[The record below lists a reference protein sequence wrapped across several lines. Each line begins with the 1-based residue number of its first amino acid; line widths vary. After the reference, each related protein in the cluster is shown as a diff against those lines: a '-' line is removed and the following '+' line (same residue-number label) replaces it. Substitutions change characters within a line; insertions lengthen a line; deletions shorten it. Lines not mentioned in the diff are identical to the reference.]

1 LTNAIAGVGIYTN
14 PDQAAAEEAG
24 MSDPRLHSLHLEGQ
38 PRRDTFRAA
47 REALQKACGSQTI
60 AGDVRVLTDERLG
73 ASTLAAPPGGPAPPG
88 ITGRFAFYLKDGTN
102 VYPLHVGMNSIGRLP
117 DNDVVVRDECVS
129 RRHCAIV
136 IHSDLRCEL
145 HDVASKNG
153 TLLNGKKIPAPTRL
167 QSGDTITLCNRR
179 LTFHIAEL
187 AAEQP
192 AAAG

>member
-1 LTNAIAGVGIYTN
+1 
-14 PDQAAAEEAG
+14 

-38 PRRDTFRAA
+38 PRRDVFRAA
-47 REALQKACGSQTI
+47 REALQNACGSQTI
-60 AGDVRVLTDERLG
+60 AGDVRVVSDERLG
-73 ASTLAAPPGGPAPPG
+73 ASTLAAPAGTPGAGLA
-88 ITGRFAFYLKDGTN
+88 GRFAFYLKDGTN
-102 VYPLHVGMNSIGRLP
+102 VFPLHVGMNSIGRLP
-117 DNDVVVRDECVS
+117 DNDVVIRDECVS

-179 LTFHIAEL
+179 LTFHITEL
-187 AAEQP
+187 AAEP

>member
-1 LTNAIAGVGIYTN
+1 
-14 PDQAAAEEAG
+14 
-24 MSDPRLHSLHLEGQ
+24 MSDPRLHSMHLEGQ

-47 REALQKACGSQTI
+47 REALQAACGSQTI
-60 AGDVRVLTDERLG
+60 AGDMRLLDDENLN
-73 ASTLAAPPGGPAPPG
+73 ASTLAAPPGGVPGSPA
-88 ITGRFAFYLKDGTN
+88 GRFTFYLKDGSN

-153 TLLNGKKIPAPTRL
+153 TLLNGKKIPGPTRM
-167 QSGDTITLCNRR
+167 QSGDQITLCNRK
-179 LTFHIAEL
+179 LTFHITDVGSDSSPS
-187 AAEQP
+187 P
-192 AAAG
+192 AS

>member
-1 LTNAIAGVGIYTN
+1 
-14 PDQAAAEEAG
+14 

-47 REALQKACGSQTI
+47 REALQNACGSQTI
-60 AGDVRVLTDERLG
+60 AGDLRLLSDERLG
-73 ASTLAAPPGGPAPPG
+73 ASTLAAPAGAPGVAV
-88 ITGRFAFYLKDGTN
+88 TGRFAFYLKDGTN
-102 VYPLHVGMNSIGRLP
+102 VFPLHVGMNSVGRLP

-153 TLLNGKKIPAPTRL
+153 TLLNGKKIPSPTKL

-179 LTFHIAEL
+179 LTFHIADL
-187 AAEQP
+187 AAEP
-192 AAAG
+192 AVAG

>member
-1 LTNAIAGVGIYTN
+1 
-14 PDQAAAEEAG
+14 
-24 MSDPRLHSLHLEGQ
+24 MSDPRFHSLHLEGQ

-47 REALQKACGSQTI
+47 RQALQNACGSQTI
-60 AGDVRVLTDERLG
+60 AGEVPVDDDARLHV
-73 ASTLAAPPGGPAPPG
+73 STLAAPGGVNPLA
-88 ITGRFAFYLKDGTN
+88 GRFTCYLKDGTN
-102 VYPLHVGMNSIGRLP
+102 VYPLHLGMNSVGRLP

-167 QSGDTITLCNRR
+167 QSGDQITLCNRR
-179 LTFHIAEL
+179 LTFHLVE
-187 AAEQP
+187 AAPEP
-192 AAAG
+192 AVAG